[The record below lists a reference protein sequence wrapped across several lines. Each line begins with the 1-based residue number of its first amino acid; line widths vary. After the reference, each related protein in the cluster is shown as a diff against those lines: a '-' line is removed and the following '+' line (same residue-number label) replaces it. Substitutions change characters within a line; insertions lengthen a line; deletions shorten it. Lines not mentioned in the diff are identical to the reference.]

1 MISQFFKPIPKPTRT
16 LNDDDTTIDQPQTK
30 MLKLNVTSTFNES
43 SISSSS
49 LNVLDI
55 SLNSDEQPIQPIIN
69 FPRRKICEKQRS
81 FQSSWYKVY
90 PWIEYS
96 VQLDAIF
103 CFFCRHFTSSI
114 SREKHQDVLI
124 ATGYNNW
131 KNISGMAKKHN
142 SADSHKTSLAKY
154 QGYISSKSIGAVTT
168 QMNSHVEENINKNR
182 EVLKSVIRSVLYCAR
197 QDIGLRGHNNVIEY
211 SNEDEHDLETTK
223 NQGNFKELLDLLCL
237 ENEKFNINL
246 KSLPENAKYTL
257 NKIQNDILFASSN
270 IILQTIIREVNE
282 GSSVYSLI
290 VDEARDASTFEQM
303 SICIRYVHK
312 LTIKERFLG
321 FVQVEELDAL
331 GLTNSIIE
339 FLNSVGLDITKCISQ
354 SYDGASVMSG
364 STNGVQVKIRELS
377 KNKYP
382 YIHCYAH
389 RLNLV
394 LVDVAKSVKIVDNT
408 IGLLEAIYA
417 FQSSSTLR
425 YKIFSDVQKDCET
438 ILKVPQ
444 HSDTRWV
451 AKYKVF
457 NPISTNFLNDDFV
470 LKCINYY
477 GDDNYFSNQ
486 VISQSKLAK
495 NMYSS
500 CKNILDFY
508 NEICIMGQSFG
519 EIKKVIERV
528 LVIPVSSTSAERSFS
543 TMKRIKTYLRTSMS
557 TTRLHN
563 LVLISIERELSFEL
577 IQDSTKIVDEFAKLK
592 NRRLQF
598 TK

>member
-16 LNDDDTTIDQPQTK
+16 LNDDDSTIDQPQTK
-30 MLKLNVTSTFNES
+30 MLKLNVTSTSNES
-43 SISSSS
+43 SICSSS

-114 SREKHQDVLI
+114 SREKHQNVLI

-211 SNEDEHDLETTK
+211 SNEDEHELETTK

-246 KSLPENAKYTL
+246 KSLPKNAKYTS

-270 IILQTIIREVNE
+270 VILQTIIREVNE

-377 KNKYP
+377 KNKCP

-394 LVDVAKSVKIVDNT
+394 LVDVAKSVEVVDNT
-408 IGLLEAIYA
+408 FGLLEAIYA

-444 HSDTRWV
+444 HSDTRWQWRIYTRGNLGQLPQG
-451 AKYKVF
+451 ARYKRAPNGSMGILYF
-457 NPISTNFLNDDFV
+457 FFQTKF
-470 LKCINYY
+470 KCRL
-477 GDDNYFSNQ
+477 
-486 VISQSKLAK
+486 V
-495 NMYSS
+495 
-500 CKNILDFY
+500 CKN
-508 NEICIMGQSFG
+508 
-519 EIKKVIERV
+519 V
-528 LVIPVSSTSAERSFS
+528 
-543 TMKRIKTYLRTSMS
+543 
-557 TTRLHN
+557 
-563 LVLISIERELSFEL
+563 
-577 IQDSTKIVDEFAKLK
+577 
-592 NRRLQF
+592 
-598 TK
+598 